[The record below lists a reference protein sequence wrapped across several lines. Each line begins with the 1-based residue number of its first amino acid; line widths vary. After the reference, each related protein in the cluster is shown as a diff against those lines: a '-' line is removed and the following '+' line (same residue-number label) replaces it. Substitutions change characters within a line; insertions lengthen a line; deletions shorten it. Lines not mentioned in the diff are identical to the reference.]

1 MIGIPTILELINPIF
16 KTMPV
21 FYMLETD
28 TGLNISFHA
37 LTLLKDLT
45 RKEISLKSSSNNQIL
60 KERERLTKSEKKIFN
75 PLTDRQ

>member
-28 TGLNISFHA
+28 TGLNIHLHA
-37 LTLLKDLT
+37 LTLLKDL
-45 RKEISLKSSSNNQIL
+45 IVI
-60 KERERLTKSEKKIFN
+60 I
-75 PLTDRQ
+75 